1 MAVKINAVRQRLRAG
16 HTVVGIIVFTASPMV
31 VEIAAASGLD
41 FVILDM
47 EHSPLDLDRA
57 GHLMRAA
64 DAAGITPFVRI
75 PGVDRALINKLLN
88 LGAAGIVLPHANS
101 VNCSEL
107 LKAMRYAPEGER
119 GSCQITRAAGYV
131 RGNWDDYAS
140 MANEEVMAIALVED
154 AATLVNFEAFAGL
167 DGIDAYF
174 VGPTDLSIALGVPGA
189 TFDDKTLGTAL
200 NEVIAATKKHGKYAM
215 TLIGN
220 KLEPGYATRVAQRG
234 VQIIVL
240 GTDGD
245 LFANAITSFS
255 SLKS

>member
-1 MAVKINAVRQRLRAG
+1 M
-16 HTVVGIIVFTASPMV
+16 
-31 VEIAAASGLD
+31 
-41 FVILDM
+41 
-47 EHSPLDLDRA
+47 DRA
-57 GHLMRAA
+57 GHLLRAA
-64 DAAGITPFVRI
+64 DAAGITAFVRV

-101 VNCSEL
+101 ANCAEL
-107 LKAMRYAPEGER
+107 LKAMRYAPQGER
-119 GSCQITRAAGYV
+119 GACQITRAAGYV

-140 MANEEVMAIALVED
+140 MANDEVMAIALVED
-154 AATLVNFEAFAGL
+154 AATLVNFEAFAAL

-189 TFDDKTLGTAL
+189 TFDDDTLGTAL
-200 NEVIAATKKHGKYAM
+200 KEVVAATQKHGKYAM

-220 KLEPGYATRVAQRG
+220 KLETAYAKRVAQRG

-245 LFANAITSFS
+245 LFASAIASFS
-255 SLKS
+255 SLNS